1 VETRRGE
8 AHQEGEGFY
17 DELIDAGR
25 ITDQGCFATDE
36 GQIADRNSGG
46 SRTISKETLTSDEIK
61 KYLNRKTE
69 AIKIN
74 SRKCM

>member
-1 VETRRGE
+1 LITFEADGRFGFRNPVETRRGE

-17 DELIDAGR
+17 DELIAGR

-46 SRTISKETLTSDEIK
+46 SRTKETLTSDEIK
-61 KYLNRKTE
+61 K
-69 AIKIN
+69 
-74 SRKCM
+74 

>member
-17 DELIDAGR
+17 DELIVLEEL
-25 ITDQGCFATDE
+25 TKCFATDE

-46 SRTISKETLTSDEIK
+46 SRTHFKR
-61 KYLNRKTE
+61 N
-69 AIKIN
+69 IN
-74 SRKCM
+74 F